1 MSEPNTEPKFEPEFE
16 PNAEPDAEL
25 TAVPDPDTADNRI
38 HTQEKCTTSGNLYPY
53 HEEELRSFL
62 HDLHGPLA
70 CALGF
75 TEELAYVRQSMQNLV
90 KNLNDDADS
99 KALIS
104 LRVQIDDEMEH
115 CLSRINRSLVKL
127 DSIMESMRTDTKST
141 D

>member
-1 MSEPNTEPKFEPEFE
+1 MPEHNTEHNTEPNFE
-16 PNAEPDAEL
+16 NNAEL
-25 TAVPDPDTADNRI
+25 TAVTDPDTADNQI
-38 HTQEKCTTSGNLYPY
+38 HTQVKCTTSGNFYPY

-90 KNLNDDADS
+90 KNLNDDVDS

-115 CLSRINRSLVKL
+115 CLSRVNSSLVKL
-127 DSIMESMRTDTKST
+127 DSIIESMRTDTKST